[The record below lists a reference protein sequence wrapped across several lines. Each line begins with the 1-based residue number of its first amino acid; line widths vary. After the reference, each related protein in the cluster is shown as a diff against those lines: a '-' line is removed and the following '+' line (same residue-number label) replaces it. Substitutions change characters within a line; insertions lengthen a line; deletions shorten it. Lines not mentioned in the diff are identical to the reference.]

1 MCINQPISRHF
12 YRSTK
17 ALLSI
22 LQMLFLPL
30 NLESF
35 AYRLLV
41 IIPVLLQCKSNE
53 NENKV

>member
-12 YRSTK
+12 YRSAK